1 MDEYA
6 YSGPLS
12 IGTKFAFSGRIATDE
27 ATLGKSSGTC
37 TVASDNRTEFTCC
50 DFYLAFDTGIG
61 GVGTVTLSGNTDD
74 IGGWMQVTGTAD
86 DFASSNQG
94 YATLLFDPAGN
105 PIIYTL
111 LTLH

>member
-1 MDEYA
+1 MDEFA
-6 YSGPLS
+6 YSGSLS

-37 TVASDNRTEFTCC
+37 TISSDESTEFTCC
-50 DFYLAFDTGIG
+50 EVYLTFDTGSG
-61 GVGTVTLSGNTDD
+61 GIGTVALSGNTDD
-74 IGGWMQVTGTAD
+74 IGGMLQVTGAAD
-86 DFASSNQG
+86 DFTGSNQG
-94 YATLLFDPAGN
+94 YATFLFDPAGN